1 MALINRI
8 VLGTRP
14 FIHINEKEV
23 FKILEHFFSCGGQYV
38 DTAYFYGYGRIAKL
52 IGAFN
57 KLYNP
62 KAIYIYKIGYFSKAS
77 DYRNIDILKLAIEEA
92 CTNLFSLPRYVLLH
106 EADWSVWWRKTNRL
120 GTLISLK
127 NATFL
132 NLEIYEKL
140 CDFLKSLS
148 ILPGISGNNTESLA
162 ILLHIQPKMILLS
175 KQYDLLWKN
184 AQSLMHYQG
193 LLLLGSPFHQGWIF
207 KLKELAQR
215 LPQINH
221 DIKKLKKIFD
231 SHSYALD
238 HLALNFCLQ
247 TTKGK
252 VVFGVESKEQLIKN
266 LDNMNQP
273 LPQELIL
280 KLKKINIIQPPMPGP
295 LAINRST

>member
-23 FKILEHFFSCGGQYV
+23 FQILEYFFSYGGQYV

-62 KAIYIYKIGYFSKAS
+62 KAIYIYKIGYFSRSS

-92 CTNLFSLPRYVLLH
+92 CTNLSCLPRYVLLH
-106 EADWSVWWRKTNRL
+106 EADWGVWWRKTNRL
-120 GTLISLK
+120 GTLIPPK
-127 NATFL
+127 NTTLL

-140 CDFLKSLS
+140 CNFLKSLS
-148 ILPGISGNNTESLA
+148 ILPGISGNNAESLLA
-162 ILLHIQPKMILLS
+162 LLLIQPKMILLS

-184 AQSLMHYQG
+184 AQRLMHYQG
-193 LLLLGSPFHQGWIF
+193 LLLLGSPFHQGWLF
-207 KLKELAQR
+207 RLNELAQR

-221 DIKKLKKIFD
+221 EISKLKKIFD
-231 SHSYALD
+231 SHSYSLD
-238 HLALNFCLQ
+238 HVALNFCLQ

-266 LDNMNQP
+266 LNNINQP
-273 LPQELIL
+273 LPQDLIL
-280 KLKKINIIQPPMPGP
+280 KLKTISIMQPPMPGP